1 MKRDT
6 LRSEVFTSNTTL
18 LRRGWKRERGR
29 GGMFKYFIS
38 PADDEMK
45 LSKYQGTELPIKY
58 LALTNQ
64 ICRGFF
70 VVQKSYFTCGG
81 FLYQMF
87 LLVFT
92 V

>member
-1 MKRDT
+1 
-6 LRSEVFTSNTTL
+6 
-18 LRRGWKRERGR
+18 
-29 GGMFKYFIS
+29 MFKYFIS
-38 PADDEMK
+38 PADDELE

-87 LLVFT
+87 LLVFSFT
-92 V
+92 I

>member
-1 MKRDT
+1 
-6 LRSEVFTSNTTL
+6 
-18 LRRGWKRERGR
+18 
-29 GGMFKYFIS
+29 
-38 PADDEMK
+38 MK

-87 LLVFT
+87 LLVFSFT
-92 V
+92 IWLTAKEREEDWGQLGSVLCVWNIIFIFVYLSNGKRFEID